1 MYLSNKRKEKTMFE
15 KHNFLKS
22 ARRIF
27 CIALLVIGIA
37 SLVSAQSPQ
46 ICSLQG
52 SVVDESNGLPIPI
65 ALITAQG
72 ISIITATTS
81 TPLGTMETITTV
93 TTITGT
99 TTTDING
106 DYCFGNLPGG
116 TYNVTANATG
126 YVPETAADVVI
137 VPGGTTTQDFSL
149 TPEQAIKEVDINF
162 EPETLNTNNKG
173 SGSVVTIKVYPPDG
187 YSADDIIPESVMIS
201 GIGGK
206 ATNIEPINWNI
217 DNDGNSM
224 LVLKYNRQEVLNV
237 IRLYQLTGS
246 IEITVTGS
254 LIDTTPIIGADDVT
268 VKTKK

>member
-1 MYLSNKRKEKTMFE
+1 MSQRVLKNLFKSVY
-15 KHNFLKS
+15 FL
-22 ARRIF
+22 IL
-27 CIALLVIGIA
+27 ALGLA
-37 SLVSAQSPQ
+37 SQVFAQIPA

-52 SVVDESNGLPIPI
+52 SVVNESNGLPIPI

-72 ISIITATTS
+72 ISMITATTS

-126 YVPETAADVVI
+126 YIPETAADVVI

-149 TPEQAIKEVDINF
+149 SPAEEVTVKF

-173 SGSVVTIKVYPPDG
+173 SDSVVTVKVYPPDG
-187 YSADDIIPESVMIS
+187 YSADDIVPESVIIAD
-201 GIGGK
+201 IGGNM
-206 ATNIEPINWNI
+206 TNIEPIKWTI
-217 DNDGNSM
+217 EDGHS
-224 LVLKYNRQEVLNV
+224 VFKVKYNRQEILDV
-237 IRLYQLTGS
+237 IRASQLTGDVA
-246 IEITVTGS
+246 ITITG
-254 LIDTTPIIGADDVT
+254 LFNDDTGFIGSDSVT
-268 VKTKK
+268 VKNKQ